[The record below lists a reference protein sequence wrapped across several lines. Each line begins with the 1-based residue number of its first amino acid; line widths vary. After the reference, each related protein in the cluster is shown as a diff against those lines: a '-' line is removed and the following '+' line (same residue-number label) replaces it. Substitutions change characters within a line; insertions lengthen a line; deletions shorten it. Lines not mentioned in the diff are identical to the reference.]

1 MINMEKIENLRF
13 YIPLIFVAS
22 IFLGPVFNF
31 VMFFYKKIPNSYWSF
46 YITTIQFADIM
57 ALTFILFSVVFVIT
71 FTFLKKIAKEPAIAI
86 SLIIIGFNC
95 IYAAF
100 TTTWPFY
107 LITFIIIGGTIA
119 FALPLIFAL
128 INDITKTEGARLFH
142 RSFLPVSSVIWLLI
156 QSIIFEVLGIQ
167 LWRALYIIIGI
178 INFVSAPIVFLYKEL
193 E

>member
-31 VMFFYKKIPNSYWSF
+31 LMFFYKKIPNSYWSF

-71 FTFLKKIAKEPAIAI
+71 FTFLKNIAKEPAISL
-86 SLIIIGFNC
+86 SLIVIGFNC

-107 LITFIIIGGTIA
+107 VITFIIIGGTIA
-119 FALPLIFAL
+119 FALPKIFAL
-128 INDITKTEGARLFH
+128 INDIAKTEGVRKYHL
-142 RSFLPVSSVIWLLI
+142 SIIPVSSVIWLLI
-156 QSIIFEVLGIQ
+156 QGIIFEVLGIQ
-167 LWRALYIIIGI
+167 LWRTLYIIIGI
-178 INFVSAPIVFLYKEL
+178 INIVSAPIIFLYKEL

>member
-31 VMFFYKKIPNSYWSF
+31 LMFFYKKIPNSYWSF
-46 YITTIQFADIM
+46 YITTIKFADIM
-57 ALTFILFSVVFVIT
+57 ALTFILFSVVFIIT
-71 FTFLKKIAKEPAIAI
+71 FTFLKNIAKEPAISF

-107 LITFIIIGGTIA
+107 VITFIIIGGTIA
-119 FALPLIFAL
+119 FALPKIFAL
-128 INDITKTEGARLFH
+128 INDIAKTERVRTYHL
-142 RSFLPVSSVIWLLI
+142 SIIPVSSVIWLLI

-167 LWRALYIIIGI
+167 LWRTLYIIIGI
-178 INFVSAPIVFLYKEL
+178 INIVSAPIIFLYKEL

>member
-31 VMFFYKKIPNSYWSF
+31 LMFFYKKIPNSYWSF

-57 ALTFILFSVVFVIT
+57 ALTFILFSVVFIIT
-71 FTFLKKIAKEPAIAI
+71 FTFLKNIAKEPAISL
-86 SLIIIGFNC
+86 SLILIGFNC

-107 LITFIIIGGTIA
+107 VITFIIIGGTIA
-119 FALPLIFAL
+119 FALPKIFEL
-128 INDITKTEGARLFH
+128 INDIAKTEGVRTYHL
-142 RSFLPVSSVIWLLI
+142 SIIPVSSVIWLLI
-156 QSIIFEVLGIQ
+156 QSIIFELLGLQ
-167 LWRALYIIIGI
+167 LWRTLYIIIGI
-178 INFVSAPIVFLYKEL
+178 INLVSAPIIFLYKEL